1 MPQKMPRQEGGRK
14 PYSMGADKAI
24 ELAIEKE
31 CKRYDITKSMVI
43 RNALAFTF
51 GIDLYEYVNK
61 QHKPRTRVV
70 KKVVQFRRVK

>member
-24 ELAIEKE
+24 ERAIEHE

-51 GIDLYEYVNK
+51 GIDLYEYE
-61 QHKPRTRVV
+61 HKPRVRKVAKVV
-70 KKVVQFRRVK
+70 KFRRVK